1 MNAPAAVDIQACRL
15 RLGIAGAEIV
25 SFQLD
30 ALRIEAGEE
39 VALTGP
45 SGCGKSTL
53 LNLIAG
59 LRRPDAG
66 SIVVQGTALDRLS
79 ASKLD
84 TFRGRTMGF
93 VFQTFNLLESFSAV
107 ENVMMGMRFGRT
119 QPRGERQARAMA
131 LLERVGLQRHLH
143 ARPGN
148 LSVGERQR
156 VAIARAIGNRPALL
170 LADEPTGALDPA
182 TAGVVFQ
189 LIREVCREEHCV
201 LLLVTH
207 DLHLASQLPRQVD
220 CRGLIRHLPMM
231 ETDYSKPTAPTARRS
246 PVL

>member
-1 MNAPAAVDIQACRL
+1 VNTPLPAAVDIRDCRL
-15 RLGIAGAEIV
+15 RLGTAGTEVVA
-25 SFQLD
+25 FQLD
-30 ALRIEAGEE
+30 ALRIEAGEQ

-59 LRRPDAG
+59 LRRPDTG
-66 SIVVQGTALDRLS
+66 SIVVQDTELDRLS
-79 ASKLD
+79 TSSLD

-93 VFQTFNLLESFSAV
+93 VFQTFNLLESFSAI
-107 ENVMMGMRFGRT
+107 ENVMVGMRFGRV
-119 QPRGERQARAMA
+119 QQHGEWHTRAA
-131 LLERVGLQRHLH
+131 SLLERVGLQRHLH
-143 ARPGN
+143 ARPGR

-182 TAGVVFQ
+182 TAGIVFQ
-189 LIREVCREEHCV
+189 LIREVCREGRCA

-207 DLHLASQLPRQVD
+207 DLDLASQLPRQVD
-220 CRGLIRHLPMM
+220 CRGLIRHLPTK
-231 ETDYSKPTAPTARRS
+231 EVS
-246 PVL
+246 P

>member
-1 MNAPAAVDIQACRL
+1 MSAPALAAVEIRDCRL
-15 RLGIAGAEIV
+15 RLGFAGEEVV
-25 SFQLD
+25 SFHLEN
-30 ALRIEAGEE
+30 LRMDAGEE

-66 SIVVQGTALDRLS
+66 SVVVQGTDMTRLS
-79 ASKLD
+79 TSQLD
-84 TFRGRTMGF
+84 TFRGRTLGF
-93 VFQTFNLLESFSAV
+93 VFQTFNLLESFSAI
-107 ENVMMGMRFGRT
+107 ENVMIGMRFGRAYP
-119 QPRGERQARAMA
+119 QGGRQARAAA
-131 LLERVGLQRHLH
+131 LLERVGLRRQMD

-156 VAIARAIGNRPALL
+156 VAIARAIGNQPALL

-182 TAGVVFQ
+182 TAKVVFQ
-189 LIREVCREEHCV
+189 LIREMCREEQCT

-207 DLHLASQLPRQVD
+207 DLELAAQLPRQID
-220 CRGLIRHLPMM
+220 CRGFIRHLSTT
-231 ETDYSKPTAPTARRS
+231 EVVR
-246 PVL
+246 